1 MCTLIPTRFEF
12 PGARAPKARRV
23 AIVGSFNS
31 WDATAHPLTKMP
43 GGDWAITVYFPA
55 GRIVYGFDVDG
66 VLRPDP
72 FDEARMPNG
81 RGSTYSI
88 RSVRPNPDPSHNR
101 VAANVHASRTNT
113 ASTQAAQ
120 TRRRRRTIRPRGGKL
135 AARWGVP
142 KRTPDGIDAG
152 SRGWVS
158 Q

>member
-1 MCTLIPTRFEF
+1 MCALIPTTFVF
-12 PGARAPKARRV
+12 PGALAPKARRV

-31 WDATAHPLTKMP
+31 WDATAHPLTQTP

-72 FDEARMPNG
+72 FDERRMPNG

-88 RSVRPNPDPSHNR
+88 RYVRPSRDTSRSR
-101 VAANVHASRTNT
+101 VAADMHASRTNT

-120 TRRRRRTIRPRGGKL
+120 TRRPRRTIRPRGGER
-135 AARWGVP
+135 ATRWGCLSARPV
-142 KRTPDGIDAG
+142 A
-152 SRGWVS
+152 SMRGVGGG
-158 Q
+158 